1 MSNTEIEQ
9 KNQESIKP
17 KTDSVSSRNQLE
29 NKLIEP
35 KTLGINFI
43 IFLILSLL
51 FNLIIINISG
61 SNLANFLNEVANEQ
75 IAFKTIY
82 LLGFISNSILFFYL
96 WFDKNTHQK
105 ASYVFFVLLNTFY
118 TICSTSIAV
127 NLGKII
133 TNGEFNNHFNNS
145 QFMTTGSFFS
155 VITLVIISYLLAL
168 CRYKKT
174 GVVFYKSWLFWIFYC
189 FVVVVMIPTLLIN
202 VYSLCIL
209 IAKLLLST
217 ASLK

>member
-1 MSNTEIEQ
+1 MSNTKIEQ

-17 KTDSVSSRNQLE
+17 KTDSNSSRNQLE

-35 KTLGINFI
+35 KTLGINFT

-51 FNLIIINISG
+51 FNLMIIKISG

-82 LLGFISNSILFFYL
+82 LLGFASNSILLFYL
-96 WFDKNTHQK
+96 WFDKNKHQK
-105 ASYVFFVLLNTFY
+105 SSYVFFVLLNTFY

-133 TNGEFNNHFNNS
+133 ANSEFNNHFNKS
-145 QFMTTGSFFS
+145 QFWTPGSFFS
-155 VITLVIISYLLAL
+155 LIILVTLSYLLAL

-174 GVVFYKSWLFWIFYC
+174 GVVFYKDWLFRILYFLVAV
-189 FVVVVMIPTLLIN
+189 FIIPILLTI
-202 VYSLCIL
+202 CIL
-209 IAKLLLST
+209 IVKLFLGT
-217 ASLK
+217 VSLK

>member
-96 WFDKNTHQK
+96 WFDKNKHQK

-133 TNGEFNNHFNNS
+133 ANSEFNNHFNYS
-145 QFMTTGSFFS
+145 QFMTKGSFFS
-155 VITLVIISYLLAL
+155 VITLVILSYLLAR
-168 CRYKKT
+168 CRYIKT

-189 FVVVVMIPTLLIN
+189 FVAVVIIPTLLIN